1 MAIIDNIQ
9 SGKMREKVNE
19 RSTCDLFLAIYLIN
33 ISEFVNEKLYRL
45 ISICIR
51 VLRECVNQN
60 LYNTIS

>member
-1 MAIIDNIQ
+1 
-9 SGKMREKVNE
+9 MREKVNE

-45 ISICIR
+45 ISIFIR